1 MDRFRQILSKIGVQL
16 GALTVS
22 QRIAIGLCAALV
34 ATSLLWLMQWSVAPD
49 LVPLTNYEFNY
60 DELTAAREV
69 LATETGSFKIV
80 GKKIYVT
87 PADRDRLLLKLSSA
101 DALPEG
107 SLMSLE
113 ELVNNTDPF
122 MSPEQL
128 QLKENYARGNTL
140 AQMMMAYPFVQSAQV
155 IINPKRVRRLGAQ
168 QSDEPTA
175 SVSVMLKPGT
185 EMEKPL
191 VDTFAKLV
199 SGAVPGLKPYN
210 VNVTDARTGRT
221 HNVPHPDDA
230 GRADL
235 YEMERKREADLKA
248 KIQDAL
254 AIPGLLLAV
263 SVELDPALSSKTI
276 YRHDKPQPRIER
288 TTADE
293 MTSREGGG
301 SETGLQAN
309 VGSALTASA
318 NGQSSLKEESNTE
331 YFPGNLREEE
341 RIQTGTWSIQ
351 RVTASISIPRSYIS
365 GLVMARTGTDAQPR
379 DEELQAD
386 REAQI
391 ARVKSAVQ
399 KIINARNPEDVMVDV
414 YPDMMWQPDGPSW
427 SQPPGALA
435 AAGTAQ
441 PAGTLDMVRGYGPQ
455 IGLGVLA
462 LTSLFMMLR
471 IVRKSAGMAA
481 SAAAAAE
488 HDEPDEADSLHIGQ
502 QTIGEAT
509 LTDGFLTGQ
518 EVDEH
523 TLMERQL
530 AQEVS
535 KMVAEDPKSAADL
548 VQRWVNEQL

>member
-1 MDRFRQILSKIGVQL
+1 MLSKVGVQL
-16 GALTVS
+16 GALSAS

-49 LVPLTNYEFNY
+49 LVPLTNYEFSY
-60 DELTAAREV
+60 EELTEARQV
-69 LATETGSFKIV
+69 LAGESGAYKIV

-168 QSDEPTA
+168 QSDVPTA

-185 EMEKPL
+185 EMERPL
-191 VDTFAKLV
+191 VETFAKIV

-221 HNVPHPDDA
+221 FNVPHPDEA

-235 YEMERKREADLKA
+235 YEMERKRESDLKG

-263 SVELDPALSSKTI
+263 SVELDPAISSKTI
-276 YRHDKPQPRIER
+276 YRHDKPQPRTER
-288 TTADE
+288 TSADE
-293 MTSREGGG
+293 MKSTEGGPAESG
-301 SETGLQAN
+301 VQAN
-309 VGSALTASA
+309 VGSAITASA
-318 NGQSSLKEESNTE
+318 GGQSSTKEENNTE

-341 RIQTGTWSIQ
+341 RIQNGTWSIQ
-351 RVTASISIPRSYIS
+351 RVTASVSIPRSYVM
-365 GLVMARTGTDAQPR
+365 GLVMARTGSTAEPKE
-379 DEELQAD
+379 EELQAD
-386 REAQI
+386 RDAQI

-399 KIINARNPEDVMVDV
+399 KIINARDPEDVMVDV
-414 YPDMMWQPDGPSW
+414 YPDMMWKQDGPSW
-427 SQPPGALA
+427 MQAPGSVVTAGA
-435 AAGTAQ
+435 ADPG
-441 PAGTLDMVRGYGPQ
+441 GTLAMVRGYGPQ

-462 LTSLFMMLR
+462 VTSLFMMLR
-471 IVRKSAGMAA
+471 IVRKSATVGALRTTNGEQDDA
-481 SAAAAAE
+481 D
-488 HDEPDEADSLHIGQ
+488 DEDSMHLGP

-509 LTDGFLTGQ
+509 LNDGFLTGQ
-518 EVDEH
+518 EVDEK
-523 TLMERQL
+523 TIMERQL

-535 KMVAEDPKSAADL
+535 KMVAEDPKAAAEL
-548 VQRWVNEQL
+548 VQRWVNEQT